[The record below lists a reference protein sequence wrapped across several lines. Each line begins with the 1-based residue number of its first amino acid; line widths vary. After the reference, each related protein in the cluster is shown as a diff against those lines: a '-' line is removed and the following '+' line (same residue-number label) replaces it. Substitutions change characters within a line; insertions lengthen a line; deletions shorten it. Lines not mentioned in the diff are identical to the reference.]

1 MTGALL
7 NLISFVW
14 FPYHFDSC
22 LNYVY
27 TLCEQG
33 LLTEAACARA
43 GCVWP
48 RLGFAE
54 VFGLCFLFFFFSFWD
69 FCLMMEKRRRKA
81 VVAGAK
87 DDGGAA
93 VPAGLRLRRLG
104 RGGVR
109 RVNLAVF
116 FAINLLF
123 PYAAAFLVRPIN
135 LGSGLHRGT
144 RSSPAASGRIP
155 NDSLKGAWKQPHLH
169 GDRAVARERLIIHAV
184 VGERRARADFS
195 SRGLGNCWR
204 RARERVLS
212 TRLFANAIRWGWSGP
227 AETRCRA
234 WYPKRARGMRE
245 P

>member
-43 GCVWP
+43 RCVW
-48 RLGFAE
+48 AE
-54 VFGLCFLFFFFSFWD
+54 VGFRGGFWILPD
-69 FCLMMEKRRRKA
+69 DGEAMESA

-87 DDGGAA
+87 DGGGAA
-93 VPAGLRLRRLG
+93 VPARVPSPQAGLS
-104 RGGVR
+104 RGSR
-109 RVNLAVF
+109 CKSRCI

-123 PYAAAFLVRPIN
+123 PYAAAFLVRLIN

-144 RSSPAASGRIP
+144 RLSLPLRRDESLTIP
-155 NDSLKGAWKQPHLH
+155 
-169 GDRAVARERLIIHAV
+169 
-184 VGERRARADFS
+184 
-195 SRGLGNCWR
+195 
-204 RARERVLS
+204 
-212 TRLFANAIRWGWSGP
+212 
-227 AETRCRA
+227 
-234 WYPKRARGMRE
+234 
-245 P
+245 